1 MCTRVGFGNRRDLLY
16 TSLTAA
22 RKCFEFEFPRGGLP
36 AALFVFY
43 GFEGWDGRQR
53 LS

>member
-1 MCTRVGFGNRRDLLY
+1 MGTRVGLCSRRDLLY

-22 RKCFEFEFPRGGLP
+22 WKCFEFEFQRGGLRS
-36 AALFVFY
+36 ALFVSY
-43 GFEGWDGRQR
+43 GFDGWGGGQR

>member
-1 MCTRVGFGNRRDLLY
+1 MGTRVGFGSRRDLLY

-22 RKCFEFEFPRGGLP
+22 WKSFEFEFHR
-36 AALFVFY
+36 AAFGPPYLFSRA
-43 GFEGWDGRQR
+43 FEGWGGRQR